1 MIYDPAGNLWF
12 PSLTDND
19 RNIALMN
26 LINTYL
32 KAFLKVPDQT
42 VTRQIYENQ
51 KIYRDYHPAADAALF
66 SDDSSEVTGL

>member
-12 PSLTDND
+12 SSLTDND

-42 VTRQIYENQ
+42 VTRHTAIKYM
-51 KIYRDYHPAADAALF
+51 
-66 SDDSSEVTGL
+66 S

>member
-12 PSLTDND
+12 SSLTDND

-42 VTRQIYENQ
+42 VTRQIRD
-51 KIYRDYHPAADAALF
+51 KIYVLTNRHLYI
-66 SDDSSEVTGL
+66 